1 MFDIIKRY
9 EAIALSNKDMAKML
23 NHENKLVLYP
33 DLHKYDNIDDLL
45 VQLAKVC
52 IDFNLY
58 RKDDEYYDLTC
69 RDLDVINEADYCV
82 LPDNDTSEIEG
93 GYMFLDDING
103 TEGSIRLYSGE
114 ANPKWS
120 FWVEDGKIGVD
131 YC

>member
-1 MFDIIKRY
+1 MSERI
-9 EAIALSNKDMAKML
+9 AIRLRPNPLVPVSRDMRLMGLITKL
-23 NHENKLVLYP
+23 N
-33 DLHKYDNIDDLL
+33 KYDNIDDLL